1 LGLTT
6 HKTKEKNM
14 PNEEVVSE
22 VPSTEEIAQ
31 HYSAML
37 DSVNLINEGQP
48 EGTDD
53 DDWADTVSRNQEHLT
68 LMLAK
73 DFWTTEDMKAVTAAI
88 AV

>member
-1 LGLTT
+1 
-6 HKTKEKNM
+6 M
-14 PNEEVVSE
+14 PENNEVVLD

-73 DFWTTEDMKAVTAAI
+73 DFWTDEDMTAVE
-88 AV
+88 AVLA

>member
-1 LGLTT
+1 
-6 HKTKEKNM
+6 M
-14 PNEEVVSE
+14 PENNEVVLE

-37 DSVNLINEGQP
+37 DSVNLITEGKP
-48 EGTDD
+48 DDMDD

-73 DFWTTEDMKAVTAAI
+73 DFWGNEDMSAVN
-88 AV
+88 AVL